1 MASPNKSA
9 TSEKKVR
16 KEKGSSQAD
25 DQDVTDEKLEKEKKK
40 NKKKK
45 KKDKSTEKNESKE
58 KLSEADGESFRVEKF
73 ELKKKDK
80 KKKTFSEAEENS
92 PYKLP
97 KNKFYNGKKA
107 PDEEKREDVGFSHSG
122 NKKKP
127 NKNEPSL
134 NGNSAE
140 EESTL
145 EYEKD
150 SSSKADSKI
159 FSKIR
164 SLLKSSPWFEA
175 LESLLESVR
184 NNEKRGPKSVGGEEW
199 NELVNK
205 AQRKGEEFMEKA
217 AIEYEK
223 LRGKDSDMRWLMIAR
238 KTGTT
243 ADKVAALT
251 VLLQDDPIANL
262 KSLDSLLGI
271 YSL

>member
-1 MASPNKSA
+1 MK
-9 TSEKKVR
+9 
-16 KEKGSSQAD
+16 
-25 DQDVTDEKLEKEKKK
+25 
-40 NKKKK
+40 
-45 KKDKSTEKNESKE
+45 
-58 KLSEADGESFRVEKF
+58 
-73 ELKKKDK
+73 
-80 KKKTFSEAEENS
+80 
-92 PYKLP
+92 
-97 KNKFYNGKKA
+97 
-107 PDEEKREDVGFSHSG
+107 FSHSG

-127 NKNEPSL
+127 NKNELSS
-134 NGNSAE
+134 NGNSAD

-145 EYEKD
+145 EYQKD

-184 NNEKRGPKSVGGEEW
+184 NNEKRDQKSVGGEEW